1 MADDAS
7 SRRATYQPALDGIRG
22 VSVAMVLLFHGGF
35 TWMTGGYV
43 GVSVFFTLSGF
54 LITGL
59 LLAEHRSEGRVSM
72 GRFYARRVRRLMPAS
87 LLCLAGIAVAAVFG
101 EFGGLPH
108 VRRDVLAA
116 LLQVANWNALH
127 NGTSYADLVART
139 AGQLGPVD
147 HFWSL
152 SVEEQFY
159 WLWPAL
165 GGLLIFRLRRK
176 RAVTGTL
183 VALAAAG
190 IVAAPV
196 IARVWG
202 ENAAYWAT
210 PARLGEILVGAALA
224 ALVTDRARAMRW
236 LGWFGLGALAL
247 IVVIAV
253 TWPSSG
259 GPAYHGWFGV
269 FSLASAAVI
278 LGAQPDGPLK
288 SVLSVRPLV
297 HLGRISYGV
306 YLYHWPIFAMLTGT
320 RVGVGGWWL
329 FAIRIA
335 ATMVVAELSFHL
347 LEQPIRRGSGPLIRV
362 AWVTPIAI
370 AIVAALVVVVVPVGT
385 PVFSGSGLVPA
396 TFGTDPVVASTL
408 SSAPA
413 TVSTSPAGT
422 TSGTTNSSTGT
433 GDVVTT
439 SAPPSL
445 PARPVSVLMLGDSTA
460 VALADGFF
468 QWAQQH
474 TAEVRFASLA
484 AVGCGFILDALPPGD
499 LGRQFLRICKS
510 TLLVDLP
517 KLLAKKVPDV
527 VIVLVTLPDVG
538 PRLWNDKEGSLLPHD
553 QRYRDR
559 LLAAYQARADMLIS
573 AGVRHIIWTM
583 PVHPS
588 SRWLG
593 SIAPVFTDEDWAVFT
608 STITEV
614 AQRHPK
620 EITVARMDQWMA
632 VHEPA
637 DGSMRNDGLHLTLP
651 GAVTVTDQLFGPLA
665 VRAGQT

>member
-1 MADDAS
+1 MADEAS
-7 SRRATYQPALDGIRG
+7 PRRATYQPALDGIRG

-59 LLAEHRSEGRVSM
+59 LLAEHRNTGRVSM

-87 LLCLAGIAVAAVFG
+87 LLCLAGIAVAAAFG

-116 LLQVANWNALH
+116 LLQVANWNALR

-159 WLWPAL
+159 WLWPAI
-165 GGLLIFRLRRK
+165 GGLLIFRLRK
-176 RAVTGTL
+176 QRAVNGTL
-183 VALAAAG
+183 VALALAG

-196 IARVWG
+196 IAHVWG

-224 ALVTDRARAMRW
+224 ALVTDRARERRW
-236 LGWFGLGALAL
+236 LGWVGLGALAL
-247 IVVIAV
+247 IVVTAV

-269 FSLASAAVI
+269 FALASAAVI

-288 SVLSVRPLV
+288 SVLSIGPLV

-320 RVGVGGWWL
+320 RVGIGGWWL

-335 ATMVVAELSFHL
+335 VTMAVAECSFHL
-347 LEQPIRRGSGPLIRV
+347 LEQPIRRGSGPVVRI
-362 AWVTPIAI
+362 AWATPIAI
-370 AIVAALVVVVVPVGT
+370 SVVAALVVVMVPVGT
-385 PVFSGSGLVPA
+385 PAFSGSGLVPA
-396 TFGTDPVVASTL
+396 TFGTDA
-408 SSAPA
+408 
-413 TVSTSPAGT
+413 
-422 TSGTTNSSTGT
+422 
-433 GDVVTT
+433 VTT
-439 SAPPSL
+439 SLSSTTTASIGAVGNTDGSTDRSATTSTTTPL
-445 PARPVSVLMLGDSTA
+445 PAHPVSVLMLGDSTA

-468 QWAQQH
+468 EWSKQH
-474 TAEVRFASLA
+474 PGEVQFASLA

-499 LGRQFLRICKS
+499 LGRKFLRICKS
-510 TLLVDLP
+510 ALEVDLP

-527 VIVLVTLPDVG
+527 VIMLVTLPDVG

-559 LLAAYQARADMLIS
+559 LLAAYQARAELLLA
-573 AGVRHIIWTM
+573 AGVRHIIWTV

-588 SRWLG
+588 PRWLG
-593 SIAPVFTDEDWAVFT
+593 SITPGFTDEDWAVFT
-608 STITEV
+608 GTITAV

-620 EITVARMDQWMA
+620 EITLARMDQWMA
-632 VHEPA
+632 ANEPA
-637 DGSMRNDGLHLTLP
+637 DGSIRSDGLHLDLP
-651 GAVTVTDQLFGPLA
+651 GAVTITDQLFGPLA
-665 VRAGQT
+665 VRVGQT